1 MRIALYNLTTTTKSG
16 GIETFN
22 WELGKALAARGHGVD
37 LFGGIGAEVHP
48 GQDRLSVR
56 LYPFLARERIPN
68 LGTRFRKF
76 AERLSF
82 ALFAVRDLAEGR
94 YDFIYVSKPFDI
106 PAALIASRMSRARL
120 IYGSGGTEFFPLYG
134 SLVKKVDH
142 FFACSAFNASQ
153 IEEYCGV
160 RPRVLYNGVNTALF
174 RPLPPDEALRS
185 MLGLSRDDFILMS
198 ACRLV
203 GWKGIQFSLRALQ
216 RVLRKGF
223 AVRYVIIGDG
233 EYSRDLKRLAEGLG
247 IAERVHFTGL
257 VDNALLPD
265 YYSLAR
271 AAVFPSIANETFG
284 IAIAEAMACG
294 VPVLSTTVGGIPEVV
309 GDAGI
314 LVPPADEELLAD
326 ALERFIVNPD
336 VRKETGARGRE
347 RVVQRFGW
355 DVIVKTFENYL
366 GIISF
371 QNNLTRG

>member
-22 WELGKALAARGHGVD
+22 WELGKALAARGHRVD
-37 LFGGIGAEVHP
+37 LFGGIGAKARP
-48 GQDRLSVR
+48 GQDGLSVR

-82 ALFAVRDLAEGR
+82 ALFAVRDLAGGR

-106 PAALIASRMSRARL
+106 PAALFSSRMSHARV

-160 RPRVLYNGVNTALF
+160 RPRVLYNGVNTDLF
-174 RPLPPDEALRS
+174 RPLPPDETLRS
-185 MLGLSRDDFILMS
+185 AVGLGRDDFVLMS

-203 GWKGIQFSLRALQ
+203 GWKGIQFALKALQ
-216 RVLRKGF
+216 KILRKGL
-223 AVRYVIIGDG
+223 AVQYVIIGDG
-233 EYSRDLKRLAEGLG
+233 EYRGDLEALSVRLG
-247 IAERVHFTGL
+247 IAERVRFTGS
-257 VDNALLPD
+257 VDNGLLPN
-265 YYSLAR
+265 YYSLAG

-284 IAIAEAMACG
+284 ISIAEAMACG
-294 VPVLSTTVGGIPEVV
+294 IPVLSTTVGGIPEVV
-309 GDAGI
+309 GNAGI
-314 LVPPADEELLAD
+314 LLPPADEGVLAD
-326 ALERFIVNPD
+326 ALESFIANPD
-336 VRKETGARGRE
+336 MRKETGARGRE
-347 RVVQRFGW
+347 RVAQRFGW
-355 DVIVKTFENYL
+355 DVIVNTFENYL
-366 GIISF
+366 GIK
-371 QNNLTRG
+371 G